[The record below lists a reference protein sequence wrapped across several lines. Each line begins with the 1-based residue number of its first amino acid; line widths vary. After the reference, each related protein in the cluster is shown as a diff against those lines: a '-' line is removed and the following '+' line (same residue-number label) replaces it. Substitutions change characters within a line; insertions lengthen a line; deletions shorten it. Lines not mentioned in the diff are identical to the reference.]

1 MAAIFQGQTP
11 AGACDWPLSGRGNL
25 GNPPSVKLSQ
35 TARWKRGI
43 ILHCMNDPQPEG
55 HMASYIGRREF
66 LATLGAAAAWPLA
79 SRAQQPIG
87 KIRRL
92 GVLLPGLRESSFG
105 KAMRDRLRELGYTEG
120 RDTIL
125 ETRWAEGKPERLTEL
140 AAELAGLKL
149 DAIVAFSTPA
159 AIAARNATATIP
171 VIFLYVGDPVGAG
184 VVPSLARPGGNA
196 TGISLL
202 ATELATKRLEI
213 LLEVAPKISRVA
225 MLWNDSNPG
234 MVLRARESQ
243 DAAPKLGVTIESVG
257 VHDLINFDSAFAT
270 IESGGIDALLTLV
283 DPFTSQHRKRIVDFA
298 ARRRLPAIYE
308 SGEFVESGGLI
319 CYGPNLVAIEHRAA
333 EYVDKVFKGAKPADL
348 PVEQPTK
355 FEMLVNMKTAKALG
369 LSIPQSVMLR
379 ADQLIE

>member
-1 MAAIFQGQTP
+1 
-11 AGACDWPLSGRGNL
+11 
-25 GNPPSVKLSQ
+25 
-35 TARWKRGI
+35 
-43 ILHCMNDPQPEG
+43 
-55 HMASYIGRREF
+55 MASYIGRREF
-66 LATLGAAAAWPLA
+66 LATLGAAAGWPLA

-283 DPFTSQHRKRIVDFA
+283 DPFTSQHLSESWTSRPGAACQPSMSQGSSSNPAASFA
-298 ARRRLPAIYE
+298 TGQI
-308 SGEFVESGGLI
+308 
-319 CYGPNLVAIEHRAA
+319 
-333 EYVDKVFKGAKPADL
+333 
-348 PVEQPTK
+348 
-355 FEMLVNMKTAKALG
+355 
-369 LSIPQSVMLR
+369 
-379 ADQLIE
+379 

>member
-1 MAAIFQGQTP
+1 MF
-11 AGACDWPLSGRGNL
+11 DLR
-25 GNPPSVKLSQ
+25 
-35 TARWKRGI
+35 
-43 ILHCMNDPQPEG
+43 
-55 HMASYIGRREF
+55 RREF
-66 LATLGAAAAWPLA
+66 ITLLGGAAAAWPLA
-79 SRAQQPIG
+79 ARAQQPIG
-87 KIRRL
+87 RIRRL
-92 GVLLPGLRESSFG
+92 GVLLPGLPESSFG
-105 KAMRDRLRELGYTEG
+105 KALRDRLRELGYIEG

-125 ETRWAEGKPERLTEL
+125 ETRWAEGKPERLTEQ

-149 DAIVAFSTPA
+149 DAIIAFTTPA
-159 AIAARNATATIP
+159 AIAARKATTTIP
-171 VIFLYVGDPVGAG
+171 IIFLYVGDPVGAG
-184 VVPSLARPGGNA
+184 VVPGLARPGGNA

-202 ATELATKRLEI
+202 ATELAAKRLEI
-213 LLEVAPKISRVA
+213 LLEIAPNTSRVA
-225 MLWNDSNPG
+225 MLWNDSNRG

-243 DAAPKLGVTIESVG
+243 DAAAKLSVTIESIG

-270 IESGGIDALLTLV
+270 VESGRIDALLTLV

-355 FEMLVNMKTAKALG
+355 FEMLINMKTAKALS

-379 ADQLIE
+379 ADQVVE

>member
-1 MAAIFQGQTP
+1 
-11 AGACDWPLSGRGNL
+11 
-25 GNPPSVKLSQ
+25 
-35 TARWKRGI
+35 
-43 ILHCMNDPQPEG
+43 
-55 HMASYIGRREF
+55 MASHIGRRKF
-66 LATLGAAAAWPLA
+66 LATLLGGAAAWPLA
-79 SRAQQPIG
+79 ARAQQPIG